1 MKVIGAGLPRTGT
14 LSQKVALDML
24 GVGPCYHMVNVLAE
38 LELVELW
45 QDALDGHADWERI
58 FAGYEST
65 VDWPG
70 GFFYKELIE
79 VYPEAKVVLSVR
91 DPAAWERSMRE
102 TVWGVIHGDSLI
114 RHLSCAGGLTDPAW
128 QAYLTLLKDLLW
140 EGRGTLADGAA
151 DGAGLI
157 AAAQRHHEEVKRTV
171 PAERLLVWDVTEGWG
186 PLCEFLEVKVPEVPM
201 PRVNDSTEFK
211 ARVIEMSLRRIQEWW
226 EEHGGVQVTGATP
239 AQTPAAH

>member
-45 QDALDGHADWERI
+45 QDALEGNADWERI
-58 FAGYEST
+58 FDGFEAT

-79 VYPEAKVVLSVR
+79 VYPDAKVVLSVR
-91 DPAAWERSMRE
+91 DPVAWERSMRE
-102 TVWGVIHGDSLI
+102 TVWGIVHGDSLI

-128 QAYLTLLKDLLW
+128 QAYLTLIKGLLW
-140 EGRGTLADGAA
+140 ENEGTLADGHA
-151 DGAGLI
+151 DHDGLI
-157 AAAQRHHEEVKRTV
+157 AAALRHQEEVERTV
-171 PAERLLVWDVTEGWG
+171 PADRLLVWDVTEGWA
-186 PLCEFLEVKVPEVPM
+186 PLCEFLELEVPDAPM

-211 ARVIEMSLRRIQEWW
+211 ARVIDMSLRRVQGWW
-226 EEHGGVQVTGATP
+226 DEQAGPPVTGATP
-239 AQTPAAH
+239 PQAPAPH